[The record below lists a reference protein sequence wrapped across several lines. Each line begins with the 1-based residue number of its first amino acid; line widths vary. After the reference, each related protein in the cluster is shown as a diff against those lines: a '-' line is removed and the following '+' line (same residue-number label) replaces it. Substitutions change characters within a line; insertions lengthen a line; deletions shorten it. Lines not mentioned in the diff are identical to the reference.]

1 MNYIYCYENKINHHR
16 YIGQTNNL
24 KVRYAAHKS
33 QAYNPNSKD
42 YNSLFHQKIR
52 QYGLDNFNFYTLEEI
67 DNNDSDYIDFREQ
80 FWIKE

>member
-52 QYGLDNFNFYTLEEI
+52 
-67 DNNDSDYIDFREQ
+67 
-80 FWIKE
+80 